1 MLEQLRNLSTSP
13 ITPTLDWGQFL
24 AGRAN
29 LFLWEAFVT
38 GLAKGLSHH
47 GDAEIAAMSF
57 CAEFPHIAEAN
68 SVTAEN
74 PYSLIGAALLRSG
87 LTTDLSVLS
96 TPCIVIKS

>member
-1 MLEQLRNLSTSP
+1 MSIR
-13 ITPTLDWGQFL
+13 PTVEWEPFLD
-24 AGRAN
+24 ARAN

-57 CAEFPHIAEAN
+57 SGEVPHIAEAN

-87 LTTDLSVLS
+87 LSTDVGLLFSQCV
-96 TPCIVIKS
+96 VIRS